1 MSSLNPLRSTGFTTM
16 MNNWLFWIVI
26 INHKRL
32 NLIRRTLWTQSNHFL
47 RRVFFFFLLT
57 ATSFLV
63 DFLPSV

>member
-1 MSSLNPLRSTGFTTM
+1 MYDRLLVIFVDDNA
-16 MNNWLFWIVI
+16 MNI
-26 INHKRL
+26 IG
-32 NLIRRTLWTQSNHFL
+32 RTLWTQSNHFL